1 MKNSTKNI
9 LGWLMY
15 DFANSSFTTIIV
27 TVVYSVYFRNV
38 VVNKGEL
45 GTALWGRAVSISML
59 FVALS
64 APIFGAI
71 ADYSRSKK
79 KFLFINCY
87 LTVIFTALLYFV
99 KAGDVFL
106 GMLFFI
112 IANFGFN
119 SGNVFYNALLP
130 DVASRENMG
139 KISGLGWGVG
149 YVGGLISLIM
159 ILPLVHNNQTRLV
172 FPVVALF
179 FGVFA
184 LFTFILLREV
194 RKPSKRTNY
203 FKTAYHR
210 IMTTARHMKDFKEL
224 IKFILSYLV
233 YNDGI
238 IIVISFAAIY
248 GSVRFGMDQKQL
260 IIYFIIAN
268 LTSVIGSFL
277 FGFITDKIG
286 AKKTISVSLFIWIF
300 VVLAA
305 FFSSSIKQ
313 YYFVGALA
321 GTVIGASQSTSRT
334 MLALL
339 TPDSKMTEFFGFYA
353 VTGRIASIFGPLI
366 YGEIS
371 RITGEQKWAIL
382 SVTVFFA
389 LGLILLNF
397 VDEEKG
403 KYTAINWHE

>member
-87 LTVIFTALLYFV
+87 LTVIFTGLLYFV